1 MAARSTPQTSGCLAQ
16 AIFCSDRRL
25 IHLPCSST
33 SQTATALAPP
43 PSRQGRRRRLPLQAP
58 RCCLLPLPF
67 PSPPRPPRASRP
79 HGSTIFL
86 ANPPRS
92 RSARCRC
99 VELDFELVRACAP
112 AAAACGARSGT
123 RLAWG
128 SKRSPPR
135 TSLELC
141 PIQMF
146 LGVHLAAQFRFFPR
160 CLVEFRKGETWLTP
174 GPYLEP
180 DLVGLLP
187 WLTGCSILIVV
198 CLFVC

>member
-1 MAARSTPQTSGCLAQ
+1 MNGLNSGLTSRAWNPSRPNCVRFDEPGLGRFLAHGGPFNAANKRLPRPGDFLFRPATHPSPVLLLA
-16 AIFCSDRRL
+16 DGD
-25 IHLPCSST
+25 
-33 SQTATALAPP
+33 ALAPP

-99 VELDFELVRACAP
+99 VELDFELVCACAP

-141 PIQMF
+141 PIQIF
-146 LGVHLAAQFRFFPR
+146 LGVHLAAQFRFF
-160 CLVEFRKGETWLTP
+160 
-174 GPYLEP
+174 
-180 DLVGLLP
+180 
-187 WLTGCSILIVV
+187 
-198 CLFVC
+198 LFLG